1 MNMKHENEMKWES
14 AVLEAKAR
22 AIAAE
27 MTNAANVKKDDK
39 NIKVGDPLYLYT
51 DCNLWTVRMC
61 HDPYTVIGVKGKR
74 ITIQEARLVFNG
86 PRYFDTLPDG
96 IEPNPNGDIKTLRY
110 DTKGKRWVIT
120 PKSGSN
126 HKVAVFGRYDYQP
139 YLD

>member
-1 MNMKHENEMKWES
+1 MKTMNDYKWET
-14 AVLEAKAR
+14 AIPEAKAR